1 MSVIKQLSKAGL
13 KGMAAHTYE
22 PDIQGTEAGGL
33 MKVPGQPGDIVKPCL
48 KKTNNRD
55 YKGLLQGLL
64 PDWPL
69 PGVAPTSVSLSHC
82 CVGLTKVRPLFIT
95 FPQRLCLQILPPSFS
110 FLPWDSGS
118 THPLCKKCGEGPS
131 SL

>member
-1 MSVIKQLSKAGL
+1 
-13 KGMAAHTYE
+13 MAAHTYE
-22 PDIQGTEAGGL
+22 PDIQGTEAGGP

-69 PGVAPTSVSLSHC
+69 PGVAPTSVSCSLLC
-82 CVGLTKVRPLFIT
+82 RFD
-95 FPQRLCLQILPPSFS
+95 QR
-110 FLPWDSGS
+110 
-118 THPLCKKCGEGPS
+118 PS
-131 SL
+131 SLHYFSLAFVSADPPS